1 MGKKP
6 CKYFEKGEG
15 MCQLGRKC
23 LWKEVLQ
30 GTKGLKEVT
39 RFCRNVRFSE
49 QLLCIVEC
57 TTGYYSFPKKV
68 TASTLWQTKVFV
80 SLSAELFPCS
90 DSSMAVSTPVKAA
103 AFAALFKPSQVK
115 IIMRQKFPYKL
126 HQSCGVFHFSPCGCC
141 FVCAALGMFTAWSW
155 LSRTEGHKWQ
165 EATVIMSKPAFP
177 QEPGAS
183 QIVSESTSGLFLVL
197 PSCFCTP
204 HPCCE
209 CSSHFPLTVP
219 CSSCSGNL

>member
-6 CKYFEKGEG
+6 CKYFEKGKG
-15 MCQLGRKC
+15 MCQFGRKC

-90 DSSMAVSTPVKAA
+90 DSSTAVSTPVKAA

-126 HQSCGVFHFSPCGCC
+126 HQSCGVFHFSPWGCC
-141 FVCAALGMFTAWSW
+141 FVCAALGMFTA
-155 LSRTEGHKWQ
+155 
-165 EATVIMSKPAFP
+165 
-177 QEPGAS
+177 
-183 QIVSESTSGLFLVL
+183 
-197 PSCFCTP
+197 
-204 HPCCE
+204 
-209 CSSHFPLTVP
+209 
-219 CSSCSGNL
+219 